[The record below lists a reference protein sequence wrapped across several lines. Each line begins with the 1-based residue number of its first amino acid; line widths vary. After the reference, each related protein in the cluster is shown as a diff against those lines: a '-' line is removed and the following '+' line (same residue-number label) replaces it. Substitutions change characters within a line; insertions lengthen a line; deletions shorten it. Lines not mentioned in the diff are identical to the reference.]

1 MINYIFFNSY
11 TICLYI
17 NELLKDMEQ
26 FIKMKFD
33 NFHMYSLLIKFT

>member
-17 NELLKDMEQ
+17 NELLLDGTIYKNE
-26 FIKMKFD
+26 I
-33 NFHMYSLLIKFT
+33 